1 MQLWTKRA
9 GVFMAAVLVVAGSDA
24 RAELFS
30 KAYAFK
36 ADTILEIGTEMPG
49 GLRLDS
55 VEFVLPKQDANQGG
69 TFGGPKVKIGI
80 SNLGT
85 NSVKI
90 GVAVAVTDADGRLVG
105 VASGGTK
112 LFPVRAD
119 RAIVYSL
126 SINGVRS
133 AWPRARYFASA
144 SSPRPD
150 TLDLLS
156 TS

>member
-1 MQLWTKRA
+1 MTAEQGGTMARSGQVAAIVLCAVTLLAA
-9 GVFMAAVLVVAGSDA
+9 GDA

-36 ADTILEIGTEMPG
+36 PDTTLQVGAELAG

-55 VEFVLPKQDANQGG
+55 VEFVVPPPDAARGAL
-69 TFGGPKVKIGI
+69 FSGPKVKVSI

-85 NSVKI
+85 SSAKI

-112 LFPVRAD
+112 LFPLRGG
-119 RAIVYSL
+119 RQIVYTLGIDGVSAEL
-126 SINGVRS
+126 ENGTVFRISIEP
-133 AWPRARYFASA
+133 AP
-144 SSPRPD
+144 
-150 TLDLLS
+150 
-156 TS
+156 